1 MSRRLFSLVAATA
14 AFMVACSAGVSV
26 NTDYDKAY
34 DFSKLKTFKVQ
45 LGPAQSA
52 SIAGVSP
59 LTSQRVAAAIEAE
72 LKAKGFQK
80 AEGDAA
86 DFVAVAH
93 GGTQEQVSEGNWGYA
108 GYWDGPVDS
117 FVYTEGAIIVDMV
130 DLASGKAIW
139 RGVGKDIVGD
149 EEPSEAKI
157 DEAVGTVLSDF
168 PPGIN
173 AGAK

>member
-1 MSRRLFSLVAATA
+1 MSNRVLFAVLTAAT
-14 AFMVACSAGVSV
+14 MIGCSAGVSV
-26 NTDYDKAY
+26 NTDYDKAF
-34 DFSKLKTFKVQ
+34 DFRSIKTFKVQ

-59 LTSQRVAAAIEAE
+59 LTGQRVQAAIESE
-72 LKAKGFQK
+72 LKAKGYQK
-80 AEGDAA
+80 AAGTDA

-93 GGTQEQVSEGNWGYA
+93 GGTQEEVSEGNWGYA

-117 FVYTEGAIIVDMV
+117 FTYTEGALVIDMV
-130 DLASGKAIW
+130 DLKSNKAIW

-157 DEAVGTVLSDF
+157 DEAVGTVLNDF
-168 PPGIN
+168 PPGVN